1 MKLSPQETRLI
12 QLVQDDFPLVPRP
25 YAWLGEQMGLSE
37 TMVLELIQG
46 LVDRG
51 VMRKL
56 AAVVR
61 HREVGYVKNVLV
73 VWSVPVERVEMVGA
87 LFAAQKYVTHC
98 YERTPPYLGRYNVFT
113 MVHYPPGGGT
123 DVVESLARL
132 STLTDYVILES
143 VAELKKTSPRY
154 G

>member
-1 MKLSPQETRLI
+1 
-12 QLVQDDFPLVPRP
+12 
-25 YAWLGEQMGLSE
+25 MGLSE

-98 YERTPPYLGRYNVFT
+98 YERTPLIWVVTTCSPWSIT
-113 MVHYPPGGGT
+113 HPG
-123 DVVESLARL
+123 VVQMWWNRSL
-132 STLTDYVILES
+132 DY
-143 VAELKKTSPRY
+143 RR
-154 G
+154 